1 MIHEGHDNL
10 LIVLEVVLDEAVEL
24 GLLRLRLL
32 CLLALLHKQIGT
44 SMDIS
49 FCSRAFSLTLS
60 REVSLRFT
68 WRTRF
73 TVFSY
78 LVRMKLIR
86 ASTAYLVGGV
96 P

>member
-1 MIHEGHDNL
+1 MIHQGHDDL
-10 LIVLEVVLDEAVEL
+10 LIVLEVVLDEPVEL
-24 GLLRLRLL
+24 RLLRLRLL
-32 CLLALLHKQIGT
+32 RLLALLRLEKGT

-49 FCSRAFSLTLS
+49 FCSLALSLTLS
-60 REVSLRFT
+60 REVSLRLT
-68 WRTRF
+68 LSTRF

-86 ASTAYLVGGV
+86 ASTACIFLGV